1 MILKDKRRAAMQP
14 RARDNAS
21 SFVGVVHKLD
31 CKLIGFIPL
40 SINQSHVTFAVG
52 VIAGPP
58 MPDISTPVAFL

>member
-1 MILKDKRRAAMQP
+1 VRAGQ
-14 RARDNAS
+14 R
-21 SFVGVVHKLD
+21 FVVCWRCSKLD

-52 VIAGPP
+52 VIACPP